1 MLGATART
9 TSASLTVS
17 VDLYCQRGALF
28 LEAGPCRLA
37 PAALACCA
45 PRLPWLLRPQ
55 SRGLP
60 HAKLSQAASQSALLG
75 RPQARASFSLFHSA
89 PPPVVGVGDL
99 ADSGNKL
106 VDAQVAAEQAKND
119 FAECQQDL
127 KALQTDCN
135 DCTKTIGTGR

>member
-1 MLGATART
+1 MALSGRH
-9 TSASLTVS
+9 SVS
-17 VDLYCQRGALF
+17 RGWAL
-28 LEAGPCRLA
+28 LAGQLVGS
-37 PAALACCA
+37 AALPCYALWLPCPGPNFEADTLPSSTALPRNPNLLAA
-45 PRLPWLLRPQ
+45 PRPAHSSHLPTPHR
-55 SRGLP
+55 LP
-60 HAKLSQAASQSALLG
+60 
-75 RPQARASFSLFHSA
+75 F
-89 PPPVVGVGDL
+89 VGVGDL